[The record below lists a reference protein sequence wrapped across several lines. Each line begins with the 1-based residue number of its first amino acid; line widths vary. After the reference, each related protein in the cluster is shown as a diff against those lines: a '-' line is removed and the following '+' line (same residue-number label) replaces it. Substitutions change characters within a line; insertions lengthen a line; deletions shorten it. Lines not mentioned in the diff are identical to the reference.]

1 MLYLNSPIND
11 VKHQLSSFSVRF
23 IDKSLSG
30 HCHLTKTCSY
40 DLKILNRQN
49 GISPNFEVR
58 KQFYEIYKNDR
69 EINQVDTFISFHP
82 AAMFEL
88 FMPFN
93 RTLIVIAST
102 RYELGRHSKEE
113 WTNLNKNLQII
124 ASNPR

>member
-1 MLYLNSPIND
+1 VFNSPIND
-11 VKHQLSSFSVRF
+11 VKHQLASLNVRF

-30 HCHLTKTCSY
+30 HCFLTKTCAHN
-40 DLKILNRQN
+40 LKVLNRHN
-49 GISPNFEVR
+49 GISPNLEVR
-58 KQFYEIYKNDR
+58 KKFYEVYKNDS
-69 EINQVDTFISFHP
+69 EINQVDAFICFHP
-82 AAMFEL
+82 AGMCEL

-102 RYELGRHSKEE
+102 RYELGRHSKDE